1 MDQEN
6 FIYFFKYIIIII
18 IIKNLFMYITIKSI
32 NNNDITFEI

>member
-6 FIYFFKYIIIII
+6 FIYFFKYIIII